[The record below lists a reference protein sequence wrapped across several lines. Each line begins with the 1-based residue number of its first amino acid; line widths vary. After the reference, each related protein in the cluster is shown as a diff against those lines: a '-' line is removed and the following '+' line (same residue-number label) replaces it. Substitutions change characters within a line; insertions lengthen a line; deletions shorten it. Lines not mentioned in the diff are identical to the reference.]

1 MDRLDTVGGMFEAA
15 CRWCGERE
23 LLVDAADRYSGA
35 RAARESAALAA
46 GLAAL
51 GLRPGDRIAF
61 LCRST
66 VRHAVCYF
74 SAQRLGAVTANL
86 HVRETAPNLGEALR
100 WLDARALVFDADLA
114 GLAAEVVA
122 AAGLP
127 VLRICLGDDTAP
139 GMDASYRSLVEG
151 HDGASAPANG
161 AGPDD
166 LSAILLSS
174 GSTGRPKG
182 VMHRHRTL
190 LETAKAGQYIYGQ
203 ITAYDSTAVMM
214 APSFAAWT
222 HLVFPYLLARAKI
235 VFGAAFEP
243 AGFLDSVAR
252 ERITMAPLVPTM
264 WRLVLAADA
273 GGRDLSSLRVAV
285 FSGEPG
291 AKRDIEQLRARICPN
306 VFSIYLA
313 TEGGCAA
320 GCLAVTHDLLDRD
333 KPESIGKPVVGSDL
347 RIVAAEGGID
357 AMLPPGETGEIVLRG
372 ASVAAGYWRDPTLTA
387 QRFVDGWWRS
397 GDLGVMDEDGD
408 VFLKGRLDNVINS
421 GGIKVHAE
429 EIELALLRHPQ
440 IAQAAVIGVADAR
453 WGQRIE
459 AHLVARSP
467 APDAAALETF
477 CRRTAGLAAY
487 KIPKAFHFHTA
498 LPTGPTGKLYRR
510 GLRSDG

>member
-1 MDRLDTVGGMFEAA
+1 MAPGIDTGYRRLLEAHKDVAAPA
-15 CRWCGERE
+15 CE
-23 LLVDAADRYSGA
+23 
-35 RAARESAALAA
+35 A
-46 GLAAL
+46 G
-51 GLRPGDRIAF
+51 P
-61 LCRST
+61 
-66 VRHAVCYF
+66 
-74 SAQRLGAVTANL
+74 
-86 HVRETAPNLGEALR
+86 E
-100 WLDARALVFDADLA
+100 DLA
-114 GLAAEVVA
+114 
-122 AAGLP
+122 
-127 VLRICLGDDTAP
+127 
-139 GMDASYRSLVEG
+139 
-151 HDGASAPANG
+151 
-161 AGPDD
+161 
-166 LSAILLSS
+166 AILLSS

-222 HLVFPYLLARAKI
+222 HLVYPYLLARAKI

-243 AGFLDSVAR
+243 AAFLDSVAR

-291 AKRDIEQLRARICPN
+291 ARRDIEQIRDRICPN

-320 GCLAVTHDLLDRD
+320 GCLAVTYDLLDRD
-333 KPESIGKPVVGSDL
+333 KPESIGKPVPGSDL

-357 AMLPPGETGEIVLRG
+357 AELPPGETGEIVLRG
-372 ASVAAGYWRDPTLTA
+372 ASVAAGYWRDPALTA

-397 GDLGVMDEDGD
+397 GDLGVMDAEGD

-429 EIELALLRHPQ
+429 EIELALMRHPQ
-440 IAQAAVIGVADAR
+440 IAQAAVIGIADAR
-453 WGQRIE
+453 WGERIE
-459 AHLVARSP
+459 AHLVARGA
-467 APDAAALETF
+467 APDAAALDAF
-477 CRRTAGLAAY
+477 CRQTAGLAAY
-487 KIPKAFHFHTA
+487 KVPKAFHFHTA

-510 GLRSDG
+510 GLRRDG